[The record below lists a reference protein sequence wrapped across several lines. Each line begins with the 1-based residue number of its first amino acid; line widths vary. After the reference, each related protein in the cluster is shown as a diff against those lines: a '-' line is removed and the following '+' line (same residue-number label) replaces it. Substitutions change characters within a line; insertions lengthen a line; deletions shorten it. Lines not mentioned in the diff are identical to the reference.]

1 MTPLDLY
8 DAPRTSP
15 GRPHD
20 AATTPHAGFS
30 AKIVCWLSIF
40 VRFPWFSL
48 VVVGFCQPGFCG
60 ALRPLNDH
68 KNIKNGSQGSI
79 ETAKSAPEVF
89 KKSPGQLHDAFRTLL
104 IRSDK
109 RGSAAMA

>member
-1 MTPLDLY
+1 M
-8 DAPRTSP
+8 SP
-15 GRPHD
+15 GQPHG
-20 AATTPHAGFS
+20 AATTAHAGLS
-30 AKIVCWLSIF
+30 AKIVCWLSMF

-48 VVVGFCQPGFCG
+48 VVAGFCQPGFCG
-60 ALRPLNDH
+60 ERRPLNDH
-68 KNIKNGSQGSI
+68 KNIKNGSQDSI

-89 KKSPGQLHDAFRTLL
+89 KISPGHFHDAFRTLL